1 MEKIVVSIIFW
12 KSRWN
17 RCLGITQALYL
28 ATTPEGKE
36 IMRHRNLVF
45 ALILGLFAGFS
56 TYSQNID
63 FGSKGING
71 DLSLKGG
78 RKAAP
83 VTPQV
88 WGRITDLG
96 GRSIKAAEVMFFC
109 LDCDQVSTVRTN
121 AFGYYQVSDLLNGHD
136 YLLSIQHKKYLFLI
150 APDPLTVGPETV
162 TLDFTGELAR

>member
-63 FGSKGING
+63 FGGKGING

-78 RKAAP
+78 RKADP

-121 AFGYYQVSDLLNGHD
+121 AFGYYQVS
-136 YLLSIQHKKYLFLI
+136 
-150 APDPLTVGPETV
+150 
-162 TLDFTGELAR
+162 